1 MYADKRTPA
10 CRQGYTLISVL
21 IRKKSVWIHVKYT
34 NMKNKI
40 KEIENSALAEIAS
53 SSDGDSIEKLRVKYL
68 GRKGLITE
76 LFKKMGEIS
85 VEEKGEIGQLI
96 NSLKNGVTKALD
108 ERAAAVSGAGGAK
121 KEKIDMTLP
130 GITKE
135 LGTIHPISRA
145 IKEICGIF
153 ISLGFKVVEGP
164 EIENEHY
171 NFEALNI
178 PLEHPS
184 RDAFD
189 TFYLADKWLLRSHTS
204 PVQARFMEKNSPP
217 LAIII
222 PGKVYRPDAT
232 DASHSFMFHQVEGLA
247 VGDAI
252 KFSDLKGV
260 LTTFAKM
267 MFGEKTKMR
276 FRPSFFPFTEPSA
289 EVDISCILC
298 SDNAIRNTPA
308 LPAGRQD
315 AGRKCSLCGGKGWL
329 EILGAGMVNPKVFK
343 NVGYDP
349 KKVTGFAFGMGVERI
364 AILKYG
370 ITDIRMFFENDIR
383 VLKQF

>member
-1 MYADKRTPA
+1 MRDK
-10 CRQGYTLISVL
+10 
-21 IRKKSVWIHVKYT
+21 IR
-34 NMKNKI
+34 
-40 KEIENSALAEIAS
+40 EIEKSAIEEIALAAGA
-53 SSDGDSIEKLRVKYL
+53 DALEKARVKYL

-76 LFKKMGEIS
+76 LFKNMSMVSPGDRAE
-85 VEEKGEIGQLI
+85 VGQLI
-96 NSLKNGVTKALD
+96 NALKETVSKAFDEKASGLSLEQGPKAQKTD
-108 ERAAAVSGAGGAK
+108 V
-121 KEKIDMTLP
+121 TLP
-130 GITKE
+130 GIARE
-135 LGTIHPISRA
+135 VGHIHPISKT
-145 IKEICGIF
+145 IEEICGVF
-153 ISLGFKVVEGP
+153 ISLGFKVVDGP

-204 PVQARFMEKNSPP
+204 PVQARFMEKNKPP
-217 LAIII
+217 FAIVI

-247 VGDAI
+247 VSDNI
-252 KFSDLKGV
+252 RFSDLKGA
-260 LTTFAKM
+260 LNLFARQ
-267 MFGEKTKMR
+267 MFGEKTRMR

-298 SDNAIRNTPA
+298 SGDALRNTH
-308 LPAGRQD
+308 D
-315 AGRKCSLCGGKGWL
+315 AERKCSLCGGKGWI

-343 NVGYDP
+343 NVGYNP
-349 KKVTGFAFGMGVERI
+349 EKVTGFAFGMGVERI
-364 AILKYG
+364 AILKHG

-383 VLKQF
+383 FLRQF

>member
-1 MYADKRTPA
+1 MQDKT
-10 CRQGYTLISVL
+10 GKVL
-21 IRKKSVWIHVKYT
+21 
-34 NMKNKI
+34 
-40 KEIENSALAEIAS
+40 SAT
-53 SSDGDSIEKLRVKYL
+53 D
-68 GRKGLITE
+68 
-76 LFKKMGEIS
+76 
-85 VEEKGEIGQLI
+85 
-96 NSLKNGVTKALD
+96 
-108 ERAAAVSGAGGAK
+108 GAK
-121 KEKIDMTLP
+121 KDKIDITLP

-135 LGTIHPISRA
+135 LGTIHPVSRT
-145 IKEICGIF
+145 IKDICDIF

-189 TFYLADKWLLRSHTS
+189 TFYLTDKWLLRSHTS

-252 KFSDLKGV
+252 RFSDLKGV

-267 MFGEKTKMR
+267 MFGEKTRMR

-298 SDNAIRNTPA
+298 QGPGPSSQGP
-308 LPAGRQD
+308 GR
-315 AGRKCSLCGGKGWL
+315 CSLCGGKGWL

-383 VLKQF
+383 ILKQF